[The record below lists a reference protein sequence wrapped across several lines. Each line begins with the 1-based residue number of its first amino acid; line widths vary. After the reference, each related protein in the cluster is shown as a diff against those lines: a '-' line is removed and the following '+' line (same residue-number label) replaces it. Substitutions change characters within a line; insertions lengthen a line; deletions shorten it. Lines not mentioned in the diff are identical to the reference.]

1 MQRRSF
7 IQQTILSSGA
17 LILMPVIASAFSF
30 SEKKHWRRIQAS
42 GVNAPKI
49 VFPREKR
56 IPLGWKA
63 FSVSASTNSKP
74 AILQFPF
81 LKSDSDTIWFRITAA
96 IDFREELIVS
106 AFLPESGKEI
116 GQFNIRFAHP
126 FQPFE
131 IPVNSSFLDEIGKQG
146 IALRM
151 IKGQNDAWFFQPDL
165 ARTDNQGLQP
175 HLLVGKNKHPE
186 IAFRE
191 NMLSMNSFAP
201 FGWIGGCVIDA
212 LWEMSKTGDQEALR
226 VLKKQLSYF
235 LDEEKGIV
243 FESPM
248 TEPKDGTFNSIE
260 DFLPFAAIIGLFPN
274 HPSIQ
279 MALDFLKTKENPE
292 GIILSGNDITTE
304 ACYTVA
310 YPLAVIAVNRNN
322 REMAQMALKQLRFR
336 TKFLVKENTIY
347 QRSTLSGHQTFSNW
361 GRGITWYLLG
371 MVKTL
376 TILKVSPFFD
386 LNEIIEVENDY
397 RRAVEMVCHFQ
408 NKDGLWYSFIDRPET
423 GFDTSAS
430 AGIAEA
436 LVLGF
441 KLGLLDSSFKEK
453 AKMAYK
459 SLQTYLTVDGF
470 LSGVSQINRGG
481 EELQSSGY
489 RVISQ
494 FGMGLLAQLGCVLE
508 AKI

>member
-1 MQRRSF
+1 MQRRFF
-7 IQQTILSSGA
+7 IQQTLLSSGA
-17 LILMPVIASAFSF
+17 LILMPIIGSAFSF
-30 SEKKHWRRIQAS
+30 SEKKYWRRIQAS
-42 GVNAPKI
+42 GVNAPEI
-49 VFPREKR
+49 AFPREKR
-56 IPLGWKA
+56 IPLDWKA
-63 FSVSASTNSKP
+63 FPVPATTNSKP

-116 GQFNIRFAHP
+116 GQFDIRFAHP

-151 IKGQNDAWFFQPDL
+151 IKGQKDAWFFQPDL

-175 HLLVGKNKHPE
+175 HLLVGKNEHHE

-201 FGWIGGCVIDA
+201 FGWIGGCVFDA
-212 LWEMSKTGDQEALR
+212 LWEMSETGDQEALR

-235 LDEEKGIV
+235 LDEEKGII
-243 FESPM
+243 FENPM

-260 DFLPFAAIIGLFPN
+260 DFLPLVAITGLYPN

-310 YPLAVIAVNRNN
+310 YPLAALAVNRNN
-322 REMAQMALKQLRFR
+322 RELAQIALKQLRFR
-336 TKFLVKENTIY
+336 TIFLVNKNKIH

-371 MVKTL
+371 TVKTL
-376 TILKVSPFFD
+376 KILKESTFND
-386 LNEIIEVENDY
+386 LNEIKEVENDFIQ
-397 RRAVEMVCHFQ
+397 AIEMVYNFQ
-408 NKDGLWYSFIDRPET
+408 SKDGLWYSFIDRPET
-423 GFDTSAS
+423 GVDTSAS
-430 AGIAEA
+430 AGIAKA
-436 LVLGF
+436 FVLGF
-441 KLGLLDSSFKEK
+441 KLGLLDSAFQEK

-470 LSGVSQINRGG
+470 LTGVSQINRGG

-494 FGMGLLAQLGCVLE
+494 FGMGLFAQLENQLE
-508 AKI
+508 K